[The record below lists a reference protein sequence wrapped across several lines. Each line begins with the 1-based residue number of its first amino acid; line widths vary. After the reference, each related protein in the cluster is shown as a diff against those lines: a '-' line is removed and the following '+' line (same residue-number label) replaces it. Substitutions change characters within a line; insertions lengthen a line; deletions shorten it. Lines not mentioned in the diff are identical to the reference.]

1 MAPPQPARL
10 LVAHPGHELLLH
22 GWIDQVKPIVHVLT
36 DGSGHS
42 GAGRLEMTAD
52 FLRSCGARPGAIF
65 GSLSDREAYSM
76 ILEGNTA
83 LLLCLVTD
91 LAAEIKRGP
100 TMIVTDAVEGYNPV
114 HDLCRM
120 IAGAAIEFASADAKL
135 YEYAVVERPDSF
147 DPASAEVI
155 SVELDEAAHARK
167 MDRARRSA
175 ARVPDIDELL
185 SRYGADVYRHE
196 RLRRV
201 ADWSRIDIDAPA
213 PRYERFGEQ
222 RVAAQRY
229 STVIRRDDHM
239 IPLRDSLRR
248 AVEKRSCAF

>member
-1 MAPPQPARL
+1 MTLPEAAQL

-42 GAGRLEMTAD
+42 GAGRLEMTAE
-52 FLRSCGARPGAIF
+52 FLRASGARPGTIF
-65 GSLSDREAYSM
+65 GALSDREAYAM
-76 ILEGNTA
+76 ILEANTS

-120 IAGAAIEFASADAKL
+120 IAGAAIELASVDARL

-155 SVELDEAAHARK
+155 VVELDEAAHARK
-167 MDRARRSA
+167 MDQARQSA
-175 ARVPDIDELL
+175 TRVPDIDELL
-185 SRYGADVYRHE
+185 SRYGAEAYRHE

-201 ADWSRIDIDAPA
+201 ADWSRIDIDAPP

-222 RVAAQRY
+222 RVAGQRY

-239 IPLRDSLRR
+239 IPLRDSLRS
-248 AVEKRSCAF
+248 AVEKRTCAF